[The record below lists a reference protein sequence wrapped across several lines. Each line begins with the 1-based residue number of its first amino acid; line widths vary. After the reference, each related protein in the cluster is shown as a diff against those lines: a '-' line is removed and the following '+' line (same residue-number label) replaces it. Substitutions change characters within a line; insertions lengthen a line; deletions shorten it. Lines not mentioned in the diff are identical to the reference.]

1 MLWNMLQVD
10 LPVLLSAFGTT
21 TTDEPVAIT
30 KPVQSRTDAFLSQDS
45 RLLRT
50 GRTRS
55 RPWAALCGGLCVFL
69 ASPASG
75 AGDWTKE
82 PPAKPLVVATLGGPA
97 QDAMVQAFFSPF
109 TAQTRIAIHSIT
121 WDGLLATL
129 QDRARTGTAP
139 DQSLVLMDNASVLI
153 ACRQGLLLPIDPG
166 QVPDLI
172 QNGHGRPDRDAISR
186 CGLGAFRMNL
196 ALAWDRS
203 RIDSTPNWSDFWDVA
218 RHPGKRGLLRSPRGT
233 MEIAL
238 LADGVAPADVYRVLD
253 SAAGLDRAFR
263 KLDQLKPY
271 VVWWATSDQVV
282 HVIQSGDVLMTLA
295 PNDVVAAANLAGHR
309 NFDIQWQQ
317 SIDTIL
323 SWAIPGRPAA
333 TGSDPGQAP
342 GQTDDRLARARQLLS
357 FMADPAHQADFVS
370 RDPGI
375 GLLQD
380 AVPADQTLSTDSQA
394 ASQHRR
400 GALREDDAFWATHLD
415 AIEAR
420 FDVWIGK

>member
-1 MLWNMLQVD
+1 M
-10 LPVLLSAFGTT
+10 
-21 TTDEPVAIT
+21 
-30 KPVQSRTDAFLSQDS
+30 
-45 RLLRT
+45 
-50 GRTRS
+50 
-55 RPWAALCGGLCVFL
+55 
-69 ASPASG
+69 
-75 AGDWTKE
+75 
-82 PPAKPLVVATLGGPA
+82 VATLGGPA

-109 TAQTRIAIHSIT
+109 TAQTRIAIHPII

-129 QDRARTGTAP
+129 QDWARTGTAP
-139 DQSLVLMDNASVLI
+139 DQSLVLMDNASVLV

-172 QNGHGRPDRDAISR
+172 QNGHGRPDGDAISR
-186 CGLGAFRMNL
+186 CGLGAFRTNL

-203 RIDSTPNWSDFWDVA
+203 RIDTTPSWSDFWDVA

-238 LADGVAPADVYRVLD
+238 LADGVAPADVYRILD

-271 VVWWATSDQVV
+271 VVWWATPDQVV

-295 PNDVVAAANLAGHR
+295 PTDVVAAANLAGHR
-309 NFDIQWQQ
+309 NFGIQWQQ
-317 SIDTIL
+317 SIGTIL

-342 GQTDDRLARARQLLS
+342 GQAPGQPDDRLAHARQLLS
-357 FMADPAHQADFVS
+357 FMADPAHQADFIG

-380 AVPADQTLSTDSQA
+380 AVPADQTLSADSQA
-394 ASQHRR
+394 ASQHQH
-400 GALREDDAFWATHLD
+400 GTLREDDAFWATHLD
-415 AIEAR
+415 AIKAR